1 MAAASPLRSNAPV
14 DTISDAGSSESADSV
29 SEDRVSDSGSEH
41 VYKQSGQAMPNM
53 FPDETRALAEAKLA
67 NFVEAAH
74 VVALLEDNPK
84 GCRIGAWRPSRIL
97 TLKCWNR
104 SKAVPSLR
112 RINGTY

>member
-84 GCRIGAWRPSRIL
+84 AKSHFDTEMLEQVKGSP
-97 TLKCWNR
+97 K
-104 SKAVPSLR
+104 SKAHKWDLLGCWPE
-112 RINGTY
+112 NM